1 MVRYKSLI
9 NLLIVIL
16 LLNCNII
23 DIKGQAP
30 EMYNM
35 EWRCIGPAHFGGRVT
50 CVLGLPGDHKTYFI
64 GTAAG
69 GLFRT
74 KNGGTTFRSVFDET
88 GSPSIGAVAISPS
101 ENSIIYVGTG
111 EGDPRNDIS
120 FGDGIYRSDNG
131 GDNWRHIGL
140 DGTERFSAIVVH
152 PENPN
157 IVYAAAMGKAWSAN
171 KERGVFKSVDGGKTW
186 DKILFVN
193 NTTGSSSI
201 SLHPEDP
208 RIIYAGMYD

>member
-1 MVRYKSLI
+1 MASYKSLI
-9 NLLIVIL
+9 NLLLVIL
-16 LLNCNII
+16 LFNCNII
-23 DIKGQAP
+23 DVKGQAP

-35 EWRCIGPAHFGGRVT
+35 EWRGIGPAHFGGRVT
-50 CVLGLPGDHKTYFI
+50 CVIGLPGEYKTYFV

-101 ENSIIYVGTG
+101 DNDIIYVGTG
-111 EGDPRNDIS
+111 EGDPRNNIS

-131 GDNWRHIGL
+131 GDNWQHIGL

-201 SLHPEDP
+201 SLHPKDP
-208 RIIYAGMYD
+208 SIIYAGMYD